1 MKGPRVGLALGGGA
15 ARGLAHIGVLRAM
28 EDLKIPIDIIV
39 GTSAGALVGACYA
52 LTRNVNEVQKR
63 VVGFLQSK
71 EFRQTKLE
79 FLREQRKGEGL
90 PPKSGRTKFFDN
102 LKIFLRKGI
111 FYTSSVTRI
120 SFIPEDHFKRG
131 INAILDDI
139 SIESTPI
146 PFAAVAV
153 DLVSGEEVVMKQGAL
168 RTAVRASCA
177 IPGVFPPTPMDGKL
191 LVDGS
196 WVDTVPAEPA
206 RQMGA
211 EFIIAVDISREMDD
225 PGNLHRGL
233 DVIFRTNAI
242 TRHLLKELR
251 LREANVVVRPE
262 IGDLHWADFGRVEE
276 GIEKGYRAVQD
287 KADEIRSKLKRAQI
301 KWLFT
306 SMIRRAV
313 PSS

>member
-1 MKGPRVGLALGGGA
+1 MKSFRVGLALGGGA
-15 ARGLAHIGVLRAM
+15 ARGLAHIGVLKAM

-52 LTRNVNEVQKR
+52 LTRNVDEVRKR

-71 EFRQTKLE
+71 EFRKTKLE
-79 FLREQRKGEGL
+79 FLREQRKGTARSSDEDR
-90 PPKSGRTKFFDN
+90 PKFFDN
-102 LKIFLRKGI
+102 LKSFLRKGI

-120 SFIPEDHFKRG
+120 SYIPEEHFRLG
-131 INAILDDI
+131 IDAILDDI
-139 SIESTPI
+139 PIEATQI

-153 DLVSGEEVVMKQGAL
+153 DLVSGEEVVMKKGEL

-177 IPGVFPPTPMDGKL
+177 IPGVFPPTPMDGRL

-196 WVDTVPAEPA
+196 WVDTVPVEPT

-211 EFIIAVDISREMDD
+211 EFVIAVDISREMDD

-233 DVIFRTNAI
+233 NVIFRTNAI
-242 TRHLLKELR
+242 SRHLLKKLQI
-251 LREANVVVRPE
+251 REANIVVRPD
-262 IGDLHWADFGRVEE
+262 IGDLHWADFGKVEE
-276 GIEKGYRAVQD
+276 GIEKGYAAVQG
-287 KADEIRSKLKRAQI
+287 KADEIRSKMKRAHI
-301 KWLFT
+301 KWVFR
-306 SMIRRAV
+306 SMIKRAA